1 MSRATSQT
9 IVQNLIW
16 ALLYNVALIPIA
28 AYGLLSPMFAAGA
41 MAFSSIF
48 IITNSL
54 RLRSFAVEAFS
65 PPKPLIRQ
73 ALTLIPRIIIPA
85 IALGVL
91 IIVPMLIM
99 PARIEMKGTITND
112 MSPLLMMA
120 IVAVIVVWPLLAR
133 LLKIQSPE
141 RLKRVFAAHEVEK
154 SKLEFTQNKMPL
166 KGGNNE

>member
-1 MSRATSQT
+1 
-9 IVQNLIW
+9 
-16 ALLYNVALIPIA
+16 
-28 AYGLLSPMFAAGA
+28 
-41 MAFSSIF
+41 
-48 IITNSL
+48 
-54 RLRSFAVEAFS
+54 
-65 PPKPLIRQ
+65 
-73 ALTLIPRIIIPA
+73 
-85 IALGVL
+85 
-91 IIVPMLIM
+91 
-99 PARIEMKGTITND
+99 